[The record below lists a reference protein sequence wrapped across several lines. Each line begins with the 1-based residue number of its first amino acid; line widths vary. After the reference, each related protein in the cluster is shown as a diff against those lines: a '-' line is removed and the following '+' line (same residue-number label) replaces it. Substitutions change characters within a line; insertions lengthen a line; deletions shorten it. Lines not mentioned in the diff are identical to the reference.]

1 MGYADK
7 KESLIA
13 VLFLLEKKPEDIT
26 QAMYENALAYLRRDQ
41 SVLAFGSRLYGK
53 K

>member
-7 KESLIA
+7 KESLLA
-13 VLFLLEKKPEDIT
+13 VLFLTEKQPEQLT